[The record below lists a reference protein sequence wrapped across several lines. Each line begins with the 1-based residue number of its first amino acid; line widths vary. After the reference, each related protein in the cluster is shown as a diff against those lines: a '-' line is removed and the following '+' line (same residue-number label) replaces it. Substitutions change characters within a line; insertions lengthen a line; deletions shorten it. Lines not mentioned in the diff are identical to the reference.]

1 MVERNVPLF
10 LSKKGIKDVSELKN
24 ETISFEYNE
33 TLMLKMLSGAVNL
46 YMILIQIH
54 NVNT

>member
-24 ETISFEYNE
+24 ETISFEYSE